1 MTLPRSVNELQR
13 FRGMVNHLRKFIRD
27 ILEHT
32 TPLCNF
38 LKKNGFKLQK
48 PQLDAT
54 ENLKTLV
61 TLAPR
66 LKIFDSKLPTRL
78 KTDALFTNKIIEPW
92 ITRSDIL
99 LCILRE
105 LCSTTNNVTHRSKRK
120 PSQ

>member
-13 FRGMVNHLRKFIRD
+13 FRGMVNYLRKFIRD

-38 LKKNGFKLQK
+38 SKKNGFKLQK

-78 KTDALFTNKIIEPW
+78 KTDALEQNYRTVDNEK
-92 ITRSDIL
+92 
-99 LCILRE
+99 
-105 LCSTTNNVTHRSKRK
+105 
-120 PSQ
+120 